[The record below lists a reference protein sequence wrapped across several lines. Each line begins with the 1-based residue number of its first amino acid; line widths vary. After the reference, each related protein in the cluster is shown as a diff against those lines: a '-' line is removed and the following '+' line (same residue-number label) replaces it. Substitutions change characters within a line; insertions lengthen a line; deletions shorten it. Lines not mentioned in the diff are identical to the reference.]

1 MARKQTP
8 IFEFRDRLRSERK
21 RRGWSQEQLCEQLTQ
36 QRTPIS
42 QSVISKMESARR
54 EPRPDELVA
63 IAKVFGLTVD
73 TMLGYKGGKDESLDY
88 ALRSIRDTA
97 RRSATA
103 IRMAA
108 SDIDAAE
115 GEVFA
120 YTFAGNRQ
128 LAQYLSA
135 FHRHVELALT
145 ALRISDLLIDFDT
158 AAPAGFPVEKDAV
171 SREQMRVEGD
181 EARERLRRTHQHFD
195 AMVKAAP
202 NSADMLGN
210 LFQTFTDRL
219 FPADGGQLADD
230 AAVARILSEFVLPK
244 AGL

>member
-8 IFEFRDRLRSERK
+8 ICEFRDRLRSERK
-21 RRGWSQEQLCEQLTQ
+21 RRGWSQEQLCERLAQ

-73 TMLGYKGGKDESLDY
+73 TMLGHKGGKDDSLDY
-88 ALRSIRDTA
+88 ALRSMRDTV
-97 RRSATA
+97 RRSVTA

-108 SDIDAAE
+108 NDIDAAE
-115 GEVFA
+115 GEVFS
-120 YTFAGNRQ
+120 YVFAGNRQ

-135 FHRHVELALT
+135 FHRHAEIALT
-145 ALRISDLLIDFDT
+145 ALRITELLTDIDV
-158 AAPAGFPVEKDAV
+158 AAPPGYVVKKDEV
-171 SREQMRVEGD
+171 SREQVRAECD
-181 EARERLRRTHQHFD
+181 TARERLRATKRRFD
-195 AMVKAAP
+195 ELVAAAP
-202 NSADMLGN
+202 NSADVTAEM
-210 LFQTFTDRL
+210 FKAISERL
-219 FPADGGQLADD
+219 FPVDSEALAEDS
-230 AAVARILSEFVLPK
+230 ALARFLSEFVLPK

>member
-8 IFEFRDRLRSERK
+8 ICEFRDRLRSERK
-21 RRGWSQEQLCEQLTQ
+21 RRGWSQEQLCERLAQ

-42 QSVISKMESARR
+42 QSVISKMESAHR

-88 ALRSIRDTA
+88 ALRSMRDTA

-115 GEVFA
+115 GEV
-120 YTFAGNRQ
+120 YSWVFAGNRQ
-128 LAQYLSA
+128 LAHYLSA
-135 FHRHVELALT
+135 FHRHTELALT
-145 ALRISDLLIDFDT
+145 ALRIADLLTDFDV
-158 AAPAGFPVEKDAV
+158 AAPPGFTVNRDEV
-171 SREQMRVEGD
+171 SREQIRAECD
-181 EARERLRRTHQHFD
+181 EARERLRRARGHLD
-195 AMVKAAP
+195 ALVKAAP
-202 NSADMLGN
+202 NSADVLTTVFKT
-210 LFQTFTDRL
+210 LTDRL
-219 FPADGGQLADD
+219 FPADSGQLADD
-230 AAVARILSEFVLPK
+230 ADMARVLSEFVLPK

>member
-1 MARKQTP
+1 MAGKQTP
-8 IFEFRDRLRSERK
+8 ISEFRDRLRSERK

-88 ALRSIRDTA
+88 ALRSIRDTT

-115 GEVFA
+115 GEVFS

-135 FHRHVELALT
+135 FHRHIELALT
-145 ALRISDLLIDFDT
+145 ALRIADLLTDFDT
-158 AAPAGFPVEKDAV
+158 AAPAGFPVEKDEV
-171 SREQMRVEGD
+171 SREQVRAECD
-181 EARERLRRTHQHFD
+181 AASERLRQVHRQFD
-195 AMVKAAP
+195 AAVKAAP
-202 NSADMLGN
+202 HSAEVLTD
-210 LFQTFTDRL
+210 FFKVFTERL
-219 FPADGGQLADD
+219 FPADGGQLAED